1 MRDLYTWR
9 VTYQDGSEA
18 HEPDTGSFVHVDQDQ
33 VKSLALLS
41 AGNVEHQVDIPD
53 GAQAV
58 FFRRRMLAIN
68 PMNEQ
73 LQHASTIHCIGWK
86 REDDGVYLFVKDD
99 GSTLL
104 TNDLQAV

>member
-1 MRDLYTWR
+1 MD
-9 VTYQDGSEA
+9 
-18 HEPDTGSFVHVDQDQ
+18 SFVYIDQSQ

-41 AGNVEHQVDIPD
+41 VGNVVHQVDIPD

-58 FFRRRMLAIN
+58 FLRRRMLAIN

-86 REDDGVYLFVKDD
+86 RGEDAVYLFIRDD